1 MDSWIIWLLAAV
13 VAAVGEIATTGF
25 FLAPFAAGA
34 LVAMLAAL
42 AGAGGAIQF
51 VLFAVVTLTCFGLVR
66 PIAKRHLYV
75 PPQIR
80 TGTAALIGRDAIVL
94 ERIHNDD
101 NVGRVRIDGEVWTAR
116 SYDEDLEIEPG
127 TRVQVVA
134 IRGATALV
142 APS

>member
-1 MDSWIIWLLAAV
+1 MDGWIIWLLGAV
-13 VAAVGEIATTGF
+13 LAAVGEIATTGF

-42 AGAGGAIQF
+42 AGAGGAVQF
-51 VLFAVVTLTCFGLVR
+51 VLFGAVTLAFFGLVR
-66 PIAKRHLYV
+66 PIAKRHLYQ

-94 ERIHNDD
+94 ERIHNDE
-101 NVGRVRIDGEVWTAR
+101 NVGRVRLEGEVWTAR
-116 SYDEDLEIEPG
+116 SYDEDVEIEPG
-127 TRVQVVA
+127 TRVHVIA

-142 APS
+142 TPS